1 MKQTSK
7 VRNCSTHTIHAA
19 PATSMKKDSNT
30 YIHTYIH
37 RCDLDKNNCQSNEEK
52 MFLYTIKCT
61 NLSASEMY
69 LASKSSKVVSPCETE
84 NESILKKNLKA
95 TLQKTVLRNDH
106 APALTQVEM
115 ERQQYSCASTDAF
128 SKGKNYIVR
137 RISVTTVIRTCI
149 HTVAHFQ

>member
-1 MKQTSK
+1 MKQTSRSVIVVLIQYMLHLQPVWK
-7 VRNCSTHTIHAA
+7 KIPIH
-19 PATSMKKDSNT
+19 T

-61 NLSASEMY
+61 NFSASEMY

-84 NESILKKNLKA
+84 NESIFKKKLESNS
-95 TLQKTVLRNDH
+95 TKTVLRNDH

-128 SKGKNYIVR
+128 SKGKNYVVR
-137 RISVTTVIRTCI
+137 RLSVTTVIRTFI
-149 HTVAHFQ
+149 HAYIQ